1 MHMSKIY
8 CKYRSNKSRICR
20 LWNMKAGA
28 LYWICLI
35 WGQGV
40 MDRVLI
46 LRKYREKDKCP
57 LNMKWALNLSDWEKD
72 WQGWNGN
79 IGIGWLW
86 KMLKGIC
93 CPLSVKVKSNLS
105 DREMTIEFFWWS
117 KDREGYWKEGLYI
130 EYFWLG
136 RGGECWYWNWL
147 IEERVAVSHQPPF
160 QQQVF
165 SNVLTEVLQW
175 IYSTQYLK
183 LQVSL
188 MDWRK

>member
-1 MHMSKIY
+1 M
-8 CKYRSNKSRICR
+8 
-20 LWNMKAGA
+20 A
-28 LYWICLI
+28 
-35 WGQGV
+35 
-40 MDRVLI
+40 
-46 LRKYREKDKCP
+46 
-57 LNMKWALNLSDWEKD
+57 
-72 WQGWNGN
+72 
-79 IGIGWLW
+79 
-86 KMLKGIC
+86 
-93 CPLSVKVKSNLS
+93 
-105 DREMTIEFFWWS
+105 FFWWS

-130 EYFWLG
+130 EYFWFG

-188 MDWRK
+188 MDWRIASGRSVLENIATFWSLPINVILSPPMEISWLKEKKIFLYMYILYHILLVSYEFHFDVNPKFALWLDLKLRKWRARVQVAWVFSLRIWLFWGSAL